1 MSKESPVAVMEEWAD
16 LVASRPLTDA
26 ERLILSE
33 RIRDMIDA
41 LKTVEA
47 LERVARAADRVLQR
61 WSVAQ
66 LAEDETDLVDAIT
79 ALNRLRK

>member
-1 MSKESPVAVMEEWAD
+1 VSQEATVAVMEEWAD
-16 LVASRPLTDA
+16 LLASRPLTDA

-33 RIRDMIDA
+33 RIRDTIDP

-61 WSVAQ
+61 WSATQ